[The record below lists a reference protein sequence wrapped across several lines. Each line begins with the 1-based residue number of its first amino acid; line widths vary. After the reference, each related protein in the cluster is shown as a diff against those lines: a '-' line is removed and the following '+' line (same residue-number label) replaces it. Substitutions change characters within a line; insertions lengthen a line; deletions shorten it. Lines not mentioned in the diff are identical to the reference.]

1 MIRKAMFAGTWY
13 PADAG
18 ACEKKIQSFLRT
30 MPWTPDDRTRVGA
43 VVPHAGWDFSGKIAC
58 NTIRRLQASD
68 VDAIVVFGMH
78 LHAQSS
84 RYMMGNGA
92 WETPFGALDID
103 EALAEALA
111 AKFSFIQETASN
123 FTMDNTIELQ
133 LPFIKYF
140 FSQARILPLGVPP
153 AEQTLEIARS
163 VVDLA
168 KHLGRKIKVIGS
180 TDLTHYGAHYGFTGH
195 GSGPE
200 AVQWVL
206 QNDRRVIDLMLEL
219 DARQVIA
226 EARTN
231 HNACCSGAAAAALEA
246 GRRMGAVRAEL
257 VSYATSNDVRPSS
270 NFVGY
275 AGIVF

>member
-58 NTIRRLQASD
+58 NAIRRLQETD

-84 RYMMGNGA
+84 RYMTANGA

-103 EALAEALA
+103 EELAEALA
-111 AKFSFIQETASN
+111 AQFSFIQETAAN

-140 FSQARILPLGVPP
+140 FNQARILPLGVPP
-153 AEQTLEIARS
+153 AEQTLEIAGS

-180 TDLTHYGAHYGFTGH
+180 TDLTHYGAHYGFSGH
-195 GSGPE
+195 GSGPA
-200 AVQWVL
+200 AVQWVE
-206 QNDRRVIDLMLEL
+206 QNDRRVIELMLKL